1 MTAKCIVDSGFY
13 TLKKKQFDR
22 ENSEE
27 TAETVPDYYV
37 VTDELDLHGFFPEQI
52 PEMIEDFLANA
63 KKLGLKRVRIV
74 HGKGKSKLKYIV
86 HKNLTLHPLVTKFSD
101 APPEA
106 GGWGATIVLLDY

>member
-1 MTAKCIVDSGFY
+1 M
-13 TLKKKQFDR
+13 KKRSPTKNNNE
-22 ENSEE
+22 ENS
-27 TAETVPDYYV
+27 ETVPDYYV

-63 KKLGLKRVRIV
+63 KELGLKRVRIV

-86 HKNLTLHPLVTKFSD
+86 HQSLTSHPLVTKFGD

-106 GGWGATIVLLDY
+106 GGWGVTIVLLDY